1 MSLSTF
7 HPASASWFREALG
20 APTDVQAEAWPLIR
34 EGRNVLIA
42 APTGSGKTLAAF
54 FSIIDELLLERL
66 AGTLADETR
75 VLYVSPL
82 KALTVDIHKNLQ
94 SPLAGIE
101 ARLAAAGQAP
111 ANIRV
116 QVRTGDTPASQRTAM
131 AKSPPHILATTPESL
146 YLLLT
151 SDSGRRM
158 LRTVRTVIVDEIHAV
173 VGSKRGSHLALSM
186 ERLERLTAAP
196 PVRIGLS
203 ATQKPIEEVAKFLT
217 AERECAVIDAGHKR
231 ALDLAIE
238 IPRSPLTAVMAQ
250 EVWNE
255 VYDRLVELIE
265 THKTTLIFVN
275 TRRLAERMAHNLS
288 NRLGADAVTAH
299 HGSMSKENRLDAEE
313 RLKAGTLRALVA
325 TASLELGIDIG
336 AVDLVCQMGSPRVI
350 HGFLQRV
357 GRSGHTVGGTPKGR
371 LFPLGRSD
379 LVECIAIL
387 DSVHRGELDRVEIP
401 QAPSDV
407 LAQQLVA
414 ELACDEYGEDDLY
427 DMVRRAYPYRHLA
440 RGEFDRI
447 MTMLSEGFTTRAGR
461 RRAYVHRD
469 LINSRARGRRN
480 ARLTAIV
487 SGGVIP
493 DNFDYDVI
501 LEPQGAFI
509 GNLNEDF
516 AIESMAGDVVQ
527 LGNHSWRILG
537 VSNGQVRVE
546 DAGDLAPGIPFWFG
560 EGRGRSDEL
569 SHSVSRLND
578 AIRESLERGSEA
590 DAVSALV
597 ASAGIDR
604 ASAEQAV
611 AFLAAARAALGTLPS
626 TNEIVMERFFDEV
639 GDMHLVIHAPF
650 GSRVNRAWGLALR
663 KCFCRKFNF
672 ELQAAATE
680 DAILLSLGPT
690 HSFPLEE
697 VFDYLNPVNVR
708 DLLVQALLDSP
719 MFKVR
724 WRWNASTALAVIRRR
739 AGKRVPP
746 QFQRMQAED
755 LIAVV
760 FPDQLACP
768 ENLPGDREIPDHP
781 LVKQTIDD
789 CLHEAMDID
798 GFLSVL
804 TRLRSGEIGRI
815 ARDLTEPSP
824 LSEDVL
830 NARPYSF
837 LDDAPLEERRVQ
849 AVRNRRWLDA
859 SEAAELAVL
868 DVAAIERVRQEAW
881 PLVRDASELH
891 DALSLGGFL
900 TAEEGGRGDGTT
912 GWEPWFDELVAS
924 GRATLL
930 RTSEGSIDL
939 WVSAERAAQVQ
950 AAIPGSTV
958 TPAVHVP
965 AQHAVAA
972 PSPEEAAVEV
982 VRSRL
987 EMLGP
992 VRAQE
997 IADSMSLKL
1006 SSMQIALAALESEGF
1021 VVQGKFTP
1029 GVTEIEWC
1037 ERRLLAR
1044 IHRAT
1049 IQRLRREIEPVTQ
1062 ADFMRFLFA
1071 WHGLGSDREGSH
1083 HLRVA
1088 LEQLEGFEASAA
1100 AWESDI
1106 LPARV
1111 RDYEPSWLDALCM
1124 SGSIVWG
1131 RFRVPPRSETKRSAT
1146 PIKTTPLSLVSREHL
1161 DTWRHFASD
1170 APQSPPSGPAR
1181 QVLEALTTRG
1191 ALFFDELVRA
1201 TGLLRVQAEE
1211 AIAELVASG
1220 DVTSDGFSGLRA
1232 LLVDSKYRTNRW
1244 RSRGVNAYTMESG
1257 GRWSLLRMNAPAS
1270 AELTDDD
1277 VETCARVL
1285 LTRYGVVF
1293 RRLADRETMSPP
1305 WRDLVRVYRRLEAR
1319 GEIRGGRFVDGVWG
1333 EQFAVIEAVAEL
1345 RAARRRKSAG
1355 ESVSISASDPL
1366 NLTGVLASG
1375 DRVGALPGNRI
1386 LYRDGVPIAVKEGG
1400 EVRMLAAAHEDRWAI
1415 EKALVSRPVPPSLRP
1430 YLGKGVRK

>member
-1 MSLSTF
+1 MALSTF
-7 HPASASWFREALG
+7 HPAAANWFREALG
-20 APTDVQAEAWPLIR
+20 TPTDVQAQAWPLIR
-34 EGRNVLIA
+34 ARRDLLIA

-54 FSIIDELLLERL
+54 FSILDELLLERL
-66 AGTLADETR
+66 NGTLADETR

-94 SPLAGIE
+94 DPLAGIE
-101 ARLAAAGQAP
+101 SRLAAAGQAP
-111 ANIRV
+111 ANIRI
-116 QVRTGDTPASQRTAM
+116 QVRTGDTPASQRAAM
-131 AKSPPHILATTPESL
+131 AKTPPHILATTPESL

-173 VGSKRGSHLALSM
+173 VGSKRGSHLALSI
-186 ERLERLTAAP
+186 ERLERLTSTP
-196 PVRIGLS
+196 PIRIGLS
-203 ATQKPIEEVAKFLT
+203 ATQKPIEEVARFLT
-217 AERECAVIDAGHKR
+217 GERDCAIIDAGHKR

-238 IPRSPLTAVMAQ
+238 IPRSPLTAVMAH

-265 THKTTLIFVN
+265 AHRTTLIFVN

-299 HGSMSKENRLDAEE
+299 HGSMSKEHRLDAEE

-387 DSVHRGELDRVEIP
+387 DSVHRGELDKIEIP
-401 QAPSDV
+401 KSPSDV

-414 ELACDEYGEDDLY
+414 ELSCGEYHEDELY
-427 DMVRRAYPYRHLA
+427 QMVRRSYPYRDLTRADFDAVLA
-440 RGEFDRI
+440 
-447 MTMLSEGFTTRAGR
+447 MLADGFTTRAGR

-469 LINSRARGRRN
+469 LINGRARGRRN

-501 LEPQGAFI
+501 LEPQGVFI

-569 SHSVSRLND
+569 SESVSRLTD
-578 AIRESLERGSEA
+578 AIAQRLENGTEA
-590 DAVSALV
+590 DAVKWLTET
-597 ASAGIDR
+597 AGIDR

-626 TNEIVMERFFDEV
+626 TNRIVMERFFDEV
-639 GDMHLVIHAPF
+639 GDMHLVVHSPF

-663 KCFCRKFNF
+663 KSFCRKFNF

-690 HSFPLEE
+690 HSFPLDE
-697 VFDYLNPVNVR
+697 VFDYLSPVNVR
-708 DLLVQALLDSP
+708 DLLIQALLDSP

-768 ENLPGDREIPDHP
+768 ENLAGDREVPNHP
-781 LVKQTIDD
+781 LVNQTIDD

-798 GFLSVL
+798 GFLALL
-804 TRLRSGEIGRI
+804 TRLRSGEIGRV

-868 DVAAIERVRQEAW
+868 DIEAIQKVRQEAW

-891 DALSLGGFL
+891 DALSLGGFI
-900 TAEEGGRGDGTT
+900 TEEEGTRGDGETR
-912 GWEPWFDELVAS
+912 WKPWFDELVAG
-924 GRATLL
+924 GRATEIRVGEG
-930 RTSEGSIDL
+930 RTL
-939 WVSAERAAQVQ
+939 FVAAERAAQVQ
-950 AAIPGSTV
+950 ASIPGSEITK
-958 TPAVHVP
+958 AVHVP
-965 AQHAVAA
+965 AQHVVAVTSA
-972 PSPEEAAVEV
+972 EEALVEV

-992 VRAQE
+992 VRASD
-997 IADSMSLKL
+997 IAESMSLPE
-1006 SSMQIALAALESEGF
+1006 SSIQIALVRLESEGF

-1029 GVTEIEWC
+1029 AVTDIEWC

-1049 IQRLRREIEPVTQ
+1049 IARLRREIEPVTQ

-1071 WHGLGSDREGSH
+1071 WHGLGSDREGAH
-1083 HLRVA
+1083 HVRVV
-1088 LEQLEGFEASAA
+1088 LDQLEGFDASAA

-1111 RDYEPSWLDALCM
+1111 HDYEPSWLDALCM
-1124 SGSIVWG
+1124 SGSVVWG
-1131 RFRVPPRSETKRSAT
+1131 RFRARPRADGKRSVS
-1146 PIKTTPLSLVSREHL
+1146 PIKTTPLSIVSREHL
-1161 DTWRHFASD
+1161 ATWLHFASEASD
-1170 APQSPPSGPAR
+1170 TPASGPAK
-1181 QVLEALTTRG
+1181 QVLDTLSTRG

-1244 RSRGVNAYTMESG
+1244 RSRGANAYTMESG
-1257 GRWSLLRMNAPAS
+1257 GRWSLLRAPAS
-1270 AELTDDD
+1270 TDAELSDEDIE
-1277 VETCARVL
+1277 VCARVL

-1293 RRLADRETMSPP
+1293 RRLADRETLSPP

-1345 RAARRRKSAG
+1345 RATRRRKASG

-1366 NLTGVLASG
+1366 NLTGILTPG
-1375 DRVGALPGNRI
+1375 DRVGALAGNRI

-1400 EVRMLAAAHEDRWAI
+1400 EIRMLAAAHEERWAI

-1430 YLGKGVRK
+1430 YLGKGVRKS